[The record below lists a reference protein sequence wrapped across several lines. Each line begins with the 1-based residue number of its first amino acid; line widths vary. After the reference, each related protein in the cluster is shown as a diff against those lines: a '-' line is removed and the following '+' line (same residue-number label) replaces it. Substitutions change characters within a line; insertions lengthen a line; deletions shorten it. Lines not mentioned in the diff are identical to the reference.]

1 MKSALAVFALAF
13 LLALT
18 ASGNT
23 TPTQQAEATNDVAK
37 PASLASSKVNPAYGQ
52 AIPFNAVTDDSSSEL
67 RRMQNSW
74 KDDDHDYEVDES
86 YETDD
91 RTSGLVVIIYV
102 MQLLFFVILPMG
114 GVCAA
119 GIVFAL
125 SHMWREQMLPAAKAG
140 QPCQQPRP
148 CYRYC
153 CGPCAIYYWEGFST
167 NFIIAAALQF
177 FTGFSCFAICCW
189 QVPIAPLIDG
199 QPIGAPVQ
207 TGGYGGGVVLG
218 QPARSK

>member
-1 MKSALAVFALAF
+1 MKSASAVLALAF
-13 LLALT
+13 LLAPT

-23 TPTQQAEATNDVAK
+23 TPTQQAEATDDVAK
-37 PASLASSKVNPAYGQ
+37 PASLASSKLNPADGQ
-52 AIPFNAVTDDSSSEL
+52 AIPFNAVAEPSSPEL
-67 RRMQNSW
+67 RRMQDTW
-74 KDDDHDYEVDES
+74 KDDDHDYHVDEGH
-86 YETDD
+86 YEEED
-91 RTSGLVVIIYV
+91 RTGLIIIIYAF
-102 MQLLFFVILPMG
+102 QLFFGVILPMG